1 MASEIFCKRGEKIG
15 QTEIQINFNHAR
27 VQAGELEALAA
38 EIYSLSSELTWMSQ
52 KLALCFQGDVAS
64 GCRRDVEAV
73 RQMLHVTRRELS
85 MEASQLRSTAA
96 RLYQAELQALARSE
110 GTS

>member
-1 MASEIFCKRGEKIG
+1 
-15 QTEIQINFNHAR
+15 
-27 VQAGELEALAA
+27 
-38 EIYSLSSELTWMSQ
+38 MSQ

-96 RLYQAELQALARSE
+96 RLYQA
-110 GTS
+110 

>member
-1 MASEIFCKRGEKIG
+1 M
-15 QTEIQINFNHAR
+15 EIQINFNHAR

-38 EIYSLSSELTWMSQ
+38 EIHSLSSELTWMSQ

-96 RLYQAELQALARSE
+96 RLYQAELQALARLE

>member
-1 MASEIFCKRGEKIG
+1 M
-15 QTEIQINFNHAR
+15 EIQINFNHAR

-38 EIYSLSSELTWMSQ
+38 EIHSLSSELTWMSQ

-96 RLYQAELQALARSE
+96 RLYQAELRALARLE

>member
-1 MASEIFCKRGEKIG
+1 M
-15 QTEIQINFNHAR
+15 EIQINFNHAR

-38 EIYSLSSELTWMSQ
+38 EIHSLSSELTWMSQ

-96 RLYQAELQALARSE
+96 RLYQVELQALARSE

>member
-1 MASEIFCKRGEKIG
+1 M
-15 QTEIQINFNHAR
+15 EIQINFNHAR

-38 EIYSLSSELTWMSQ
+38 EIHSLSSELTWMSQ
-52 KLALCFQGDVAS
+52 KLAPCFQGDVAS

>member
-1 MASEIFCKRGEKIG
+1 M
-15 QTEIQINFNHAR
+15 EIQINFNHAR

-38 EIYSLSSELTWMSQ
+38 EIHSLSSELTWMSQ